1 MINPLIKRTLGVI
14 AGLLNNIIIR
24 MIVKPLLLICLLIGG
39 LTMAAIGTGFV
50 SAENFQRLT
59 PVAEVAA
66 VLVLMIGFGRLM
78 SKFSHIALVP
88 ANVYVIDGDTLSVK
102 IRGNAGEEKL
112 RVRIAGYDAPEK
124 CQMFGDEATVELRQA
139 IKTAG
144 GITVNPIDV
153 DKWGRAVAEVRLG
166 IKGNK
171 GNVARHM
178 IAEGL
183 GHPDT
188 QNLLL
193 RYLITLPA
201 RIKGKGMWHGNI
213 LVRLMGLGVISP
225 KAHRAMRSR

>member
-24 MIVKPLLLICLLIGG
+24 MIVKPLLMICVLIGAAT
-39 LTMAAIGTGFV
+39 LAAIAAGLV
-50 SAENFQRLT
+50 SPENFQRLT
-59 PVAEVAA
+59 PVAEVAV
-66 VLVLMIGFGRLM
+66 VLALMIAFGRLM
-78 SKFSHIALVP
+78 SRFSRISLIP

-102 IRGNAGEEKL
+102 IRGKAGEEKL

-124 CQMFGDEATVELRQA
+124 CQTFGAEAAVELRQA
-139 IKTAG
+139 IKNAG

-153 DKWGRAVAEVRLG
+153 DKWGRAVGEVRLG

-178 IAEGL
+178 IAQGL

-188 QNLLL
+188 RNLLL
-193 RYLITLPA
+193 RYLLTLPA
-201 RIKGKGMWHGNI
+201 RINSKGMWRGNI
-213 LVRLMGLGVISP
+213 IVRLTGLGVMNP